1 MNTYKLVLPD
11 EYYEYMREA
20 GKLLDENFNLPLTDP
35 KRKENLLKVE
45 QLHAKAL
52 AVKES
57 VLNKDGGAKQ

>member
-35 KRKENLLKVE
+35 KCKENLHRVE
-45 QLHAKAL
+45 QLHAKAS

-57 VLNKDGGAKQ
+57 VLNKDRGAKQ